1 MLKRCF
7 DFGVALAL
15 LGLTLPV
22 MAIVAVMIHCALGS
36 PVLFRQQRPGLHGK
50 PFLVYKF
57 RTMADRRDSRGEL
70 LPDEAR
76 LTPLGRLLRRLSLDE
91 LPQLFNVLRGDM
103 SLVGPRPPL
112 PSEVAHYERWQRR
125 RLSMKPGMTCHRLAI
140 EAAARAGLSCYDFL
154 AGADRYKRSL
164 ADSQEN
170 LEWLEIGPAW
180 SPPLIARR
188 LRDRFSRVQEPR

>member
-1 MLKRCF
+1 MKR
-7 DFGVALAL
+7 
-15 LGLTLPV
+15 
-22 MAIVAVMIHCALGS
+22 
-36 PVLFRQQRPGLHGK
+36 VLI
-50 PFLVYKF
+50 
-57 RTMADRRDSRGEL
+57 ANRGEIAL
-70 LPDEAR
+70 HRIRTPERTIGILYNFRFRGRELTYQSGFAYDTKRPR
-76 LTPLGRLLRRLSLDE
+76 L
-91 LPQLFNVLRGDM
+91 
-103 SLVGPRPPL
+103 
-112 PSEVAHYERWQRR
+112 
-125 RLSMKPGMTCHRLAI
+125 KPGMTCHRLAI